1 MTLKNLEKANLVLW
15 FDSSMYIG
23 PGIEPELHKHNAVQ
37 CCIALEGKL
46 AVSTDGK
53 EWLESSAAIIGANIQ
68 HSVRS
73 NGKVLFLYLEKE
85 SNTYQ
90 NIIDYHCGQ
99 VTCDIRSKPYQMDV
113 KPLIDQINKCL
124 KQDIHCNEKFE
135 QIRQM
140 TLACFGSQLII
151 DRELDPRVTRA
162 LRYINTHSL
171 VTLSTDDI
179 ANQANLSVGR
189 LQHLFKDNI
198 GIPMRRYI
206 LWLRI
211 IAVIRMA
218 NKMKNLTEAVVEAG
232 FSDSPHFSRTF
243 KMMFGIS
250 PSQLLTNRER
260 VSIHLLNKLPNV
272 ISEE

>member
-23 PGIEPELHKHNAVQ
+23 PDVEPDLHKHNAVQ
-37 CCIALEGKL
+37 CCIALEGKV

-53 EWLESSAAIIGANIQ
+53 EWLESTAAIIGANVQ

-85 SNTYQ
+85 SNIYQ
-90 NIIDYHCGQ
+90 NIIDFHCGQ
-99 VTCDIRSKPYQMDV
+99 VTCDIRSKPYQTDA
-113 KPLIDQINKCL
+113 KPLIDQINESFNQAVPSDKT
-124 KQDIHCNEKFE
+124 FE
-135 QIRQM
+135 HIKRM
-140 TLACFGSQLII
+140 TLAFFGSQLIV

-162 LRYINTHSL
+162 LRFINTHPL
-171 VTLSTDDI
+171 ATLTTDDI
-179 ANQANLSVGR
+179 AHQAHLSVGR
-189 LQHLFKDNI
+189 LQHLFKENI

-218 NKMKNLTEAVVEAG
+218 NKMTNLTEAVIEAG

-243 KMMFGIS
+243 KQMFGIS
-250 PSQLLTNRER
+250 PSHLLTNREN
-260 VSIHLLNKLPNV
+260 VSIHVLNEHPHLH
-272 ISEE
+272 IEE